1 MSREKLE
8 AAAKDCAERCKSGD
22 YCLEDEV
29 ICYALD
35 YIEILEGVIN
45 KFSTLSDYCPDGTRV
60 VEVER
65 FEDVL
70 NT

>member
-1 MSREKLE
+1 MSRAKLE
-8 AAAKDCAERCKSGD
+8 EAAKVCAERCKTND

-29 ICYALD
+29 ICYAMD
-35 YIEILEGVIN
+35 YIEILESVIN
-45 KFSTLSDYCPDGTRV
+45 KFSTMAENIEAGKLV

-65 FEDVL
+65 LESVM